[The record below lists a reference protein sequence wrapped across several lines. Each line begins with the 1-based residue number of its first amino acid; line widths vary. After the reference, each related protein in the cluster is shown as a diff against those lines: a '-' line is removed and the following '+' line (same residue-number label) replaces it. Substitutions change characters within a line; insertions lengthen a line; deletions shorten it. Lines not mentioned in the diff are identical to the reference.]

1 MLILKLVKFI
11 TLSLPSVIVVDNL
24 DDEVDENVVVRGTN
38 DS

>member
-24 DDEVDENVVVRGTN
+24 DDGVDENVVVRGTN